1 MPHQTFK
8 LHKPFG
14 MLSQLISNDVHQS
27 RKKRFLSELF
37 NFPEGTMA
45 VGRLDEKSEG
55 LLLLTTDGKL
65 SNTINQSGIEKEYWA
80 QLDGLITDHAIDQL
94 TKGVEIG
101 IEGIKYNT
109 RPCKVFRLN
118 DEPDLPPAHITLRI
132 GRHRPASWIS
142 VILTEGKYRQVR
154 KMTASVGFP
163 TLRLVR
169 VRIGDIH
176 LNKLAPSSVEKISD
190 KPEQDLKNT

>member
-1 MPHQTFK
+1 MLHQTFK

-27 RKKRFLSELF
+27 RKKRFLSELYH
-37 NFPEGTMA
+37 FPEGTMA

-80 QLDGLITDHAIDQL
+80 QLDGLITDQAIEQL
-94 TKGVEIG
+94 AKGVEIG
-101 IEGIKYNT
+101 IEGLKYNT
-109 RPCKVFRLN
+109 KSCKVFRLN

-132 GRHRPASWIS
+132 GRHRPASWMS
-142 VILTEGKYRQVR
+142 VTLTEGKYRQVR

-169 VRIGDIH
+169 VRIGDIC
-176 LNKLAPSSVEKISD
+176 LNKLAPGSVEKISAN
-190 KPEQDLKNT
+190 PEQDLKCR

>member
-14 MLSQLISNDVHQS
+14 MLSQLMSNDVHQS
-27 RKKRFLSELF
+27 RKKRFLSELYH
-37 NFPEGTMA
+37 FPEGTMA

-65 SNTINQSGIEKEYWA
+65 SNTINQSGVEKEYWA
-80 QLDGLITDHAIDQL
+80 QLDGLITDNAIDQL
-94 TKGVEIG
+94 AKGVEIG
-101 IEGIKYNT
+101 IEGLKYNT
-109 RPCKVFRLN
+109 KPCKVFRLN

-142 VILTEGKYRQVR
+142 ITLTEGKYRQVR

-176 LNKLAPSSVEKISD
+176 LNSLAPGSVEKI
-190 KPEQDLKNT
+190 KIDLP

>member
-1 MPHQTFK
+1 MIIHQTFK
-8 LHKPFG
+8 LNKPFG

-37 NFPEGTMA
+37 HFPEGTMA

-80 QLDGLITDHAIDQL
+80 QLDGLITDQAIDQL
-94 TKGVEIG
+94 SRGVEIG
-101 IEGIKYNT
+101 IEGIKYTT

-118 DEPDLPPAHITLRI
+118 DEPDFPPAHISLRI

-142 VILTEGKYRQVR
+142 VTLTEGKYRQVR

-176 LNKLAPSSVEKISD
+176 LKNLAPGSVEKISI
-190 KPEQDLKNT
+190 DLS

>member
-1 MPHQTFK
+1 MLHQTFK

-27 RKKRFLSELF
+27 RKKRFLSELYH
-37 NFPEGTMA
+37 FPEGTMA

-80 QLDGLITDHAIDQL
+80 QLDGLITDQAIEQL
-94 TKGVEIG
+94 AKGVEIG
-101 IEGIKYNT
+101 IEGLKYNT
-109 RPCKVFRLN
+109 KSCKVFRLN

-142 VILTEGKYRQVR
+142 VTLTEGKYRQVR

-176 LNKLAPSSVEKISD
+176 LNKLAPGSVEKISAN
-190 KPEQDLKNT
+190 PEQDLKCR

>member
-1 MPHQTFK
+1 MTPHQTFK
-8 LHKPFG
+8 LNKPFG
-14 MLSQLISNDVHQS
+14 MLSQLISNDMHQS
-27 RKKRFLSELF
+27 RKKRFLSELYH
-37 NFPEGTMA
+37 FPEGAMA

-65 SNTINQSGIEKEYWA
+65 SNTINQSGVEKEYWA
-80 QLDGLITDHAIDQL
+80 QLDGLITDQAIDQL
-94 TKGVEIG
+94 SRGVEIG

-142 VILTEGKYRQVR
+142 VTLTEGKYRQVR
-154 KMTASVGFP
+154 KMTSAVGFP

-169 VRIGDIH
+169 IRIGSII
-176 LNKLAPSSVEKISD
+176 LNIPPGKVNKVPF
-190 KPEQDLKNT
+190 LKTD

>member
-1 MPHQTFK
+1 
-8 LHKPFG
+8 
-14 MLSQLISNDVHQS
+14 MLSQLMSNDVHQS
-27 RKKRFLSELF
+27 RKKRFLSELYH
-37 NFPEGTMA
+37 FPEGTMA

-65 SNTINQSGIEKEYWA
+65 SNSINQSGIEKEYWA
-80 QLDGLITDHAIDQL
+80 QLDGLITDDAIDQL
-94 TKGVEIG
+94 AKGVEIG
-101 IEGIKYNT
+101 IEGLKYNT

-142 VILTEGKYRQVR
+142 VTLTEGKYRQVR

-176 LNKLAPSSVEKISD
+176 LNKLAPGSVEKI
-190 KPEQDLKNT
+190 K